1 MQPHEGPRRDRNAE
15 ERTRQRRLTGLLS
28 AAIGVLLIAIAVTL
42 GLRWM

>member
-1 MQPHEGPRRDRNAE
+1 MQPHEGPPRDRNAE

-28 AAIGVLLIAIAVTL
+28 AVIGVLVIAIAVTL